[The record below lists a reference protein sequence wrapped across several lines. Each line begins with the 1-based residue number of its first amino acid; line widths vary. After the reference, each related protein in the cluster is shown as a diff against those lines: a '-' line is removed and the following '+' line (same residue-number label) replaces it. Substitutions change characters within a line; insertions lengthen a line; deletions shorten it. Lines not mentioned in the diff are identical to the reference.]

1 MSTDN
6 SETTGSEI
14 PAPSPAGVDPTSG
27 AAPIPGPGG
36 IPAAGV
42 SFTQVS
48 PGARKRVKLIGVLV
62 GVLVV
67 LVIAGVVAIK
77 VMNSSRTPEA
87 EVRKYLDLLAA
98 GKGTEATEM
107 VDPGV
112 RNDQRVFLTDEA
124 MASATSLLVVEDV
137 VADKSGEDSNIAEVT
152 ATMTVDGQR
161 FTHTFTV
168 TADEAMMGLLN
179 NWTITDSLAVPVS
192 VNGER
197 IDQFS
202 VGSVSASVGQSGV
215 ASRSS
220 SYFFYPGVYTF
231 TPVAP
236 NEYVEA
242 YPATVS
248 VRDAV
253 RSTSIGS
260 GNDDVTFV
268 GTFTDKFKDEVNEM
282 IRERINSCVPGQWSS
297 SSRCPDAIGASS
309 ATSVVIK
316 QLPAEFS
323 TRRLTDRTLEGD
335 MVFELTSATGTREVE
350 TTVIVEAEIDDQ
362 GMLTLTADGKPDVTL
377 TFRY

>member
-1 MSTDN
+1 MMDVQN
-6 SETTGSEI
+6 H
-14 PAPSPAGVDPTSG
+14 DMN
-27 AAPIPGPGG
+27 AAPIPAPPETPAVPGPSTASGG
-36 IPAAGV
+36 GV
-42 SFTQVS
+42 ALTPVS
-48 PGARKRVKLIGVLV
+48 ASGKKWVKLIGVLV

-67 LVIAGVVAIK
+67 LAIAGVVAIT
-77 VMNSSRTPEA
+77 VVNTSRTPEA
-87 EVRKYLDLLAA
+87 QVRKYLDLLAA

-112 RNDQRVFLTDEA
+112 RNDQRVFL
-124 MASATSLLVVEDV
+124 LVVEDV
-137 VADKSGEDSNIAEVT
+137 VADTSGEDSNIAEVT

-179 NWTITDSLAVPVS
+179 NWTITDSLTVPVS

-202 VGSVSASVGQSGV
+202 VGSVSASVGRSGV

-220 SYFFYPGVYTF
+220 SFFFYPGVYTF

-260 GNDDVTFV
+260 GKDDVTFV

>member
-1 MSTDN
+1 MGTEKNDVS
-6 SETTGSEI
+6 
-14 PAPSPAGVDPTSG
+14 
-27 AAPIPGPGG
+27 AAPIPAP
-36 IPAAGV
+36 P
-42 SFTQVS
+42 VS
-48 PGARKRVKLIGVLV
+48 PAIPGPPVPAGRSVASTPSSGRGKKRVILVGILV

-77 VMNSSRTPEA
+77 VANSSRTPEA

-137 VADKSGEDSNIAEVT
+137 VADTSGEDSNIAEVT

-192 VNGER
+192 VGGER

-202 VGSVSASVGQSGV
+202 VGSVSASVGRSGV

-220 SYFFYPGVYTF
+220 SFFFYPGVYTF

-309 ATSVVIK
+309 VTSVVIK

-335 MVFELTSATGTREVE
+335 VVFELTSATGTEEVE
-350 TTVIVEAEIDDQ
+350 TTVIVEAEMDDQ
-362 GMLTLTADGKPDVTL
+362 GMLTLTADGKPDVRL
-377 TFRY
+377 TFHY

>member
-1 MSTDN
+1 
-6 SETTGSEI
+6 
-14 PAPSPAGVDPTSG
+14 
-27 AAPIPGPGG
+27 
-36 IPAAGV
+36 
-42 SFTQVS
+42 
-48 PGARKRVKLIGVLV
+48 
-62 GVLVV
+62 
-67 LVIAGVVAIK
+67 
-77 VMNSSRTPEA
+77 
-87 EVRKYLDLLAA
+87 VRKYLDLLAA

-137 VADKSGEDSNIAEVT
+137 VADTSGEDSNIAEVT

-192 VNGER
+192 VGGER

-202 VGSVSASVGQSGV
+202 VGSVSASVGRSGV

-220 SYFFYPGVYTF
+220 SFFFYPGVYTF

-309 ATSVVIK
+309 VTSVVIK

-335 MVFELTSATGTREVE
+335 VVFELTSATGTEEVE
-350 TTVIVEAEIDDQ
+350 TTVIVEAEMDDQ
-362 GMLTLTADGKPDVTL
+362 GMLTLTADGKPDVRL
-377 TFRY
+377 TFHY

>member
-1 MSTDN
+1 MGTEKNDVS
-6 SETTGSEI
+6 
-14 PAPSPAGVDPTSG
+14 
-27 AAPIPGPGG
+27 AAPIPAP
-36 IPAAGV
+36 P
-42 SFTQVS
+42 VS
-48 PGARKRVKLIGVLV
+48 PAIPGPPVPAGRSVASTPSSGRGKKRVMLVGILV

-77 VMNSSRTPEA
+77 VANSSRTPEA
-87 EVRKYLDLLAA
+87 QVRKYLDLLAA

-137 VADKSGEDSNIAEVT
+137 VSDKSGEDSNIAEVT

-202 VGSVSASVGQSGV
+202 VGSVSASVGRSGV

-220 SYFFYPGVYTF
+220 SFFFYPGVYTF

-309 ATSVVIK
+309 VTSVVIK

>member
-1 MSTDN
+1 
-6 SETTGSEI
+6 
-14 PAPSPAGVDPTSG
+14 
-27 AAPIPGPGG
+27 
-36 IPAAGV
+36 
-42 SFTQVS
+42 
-48 PGARKRVKLIGVLV
+48 
-62 GVLVV
+62 
-67 LVIAGVVAIK
+67 
-77 VMNSSRTPEA
+77 
-87 EVRKYLDLLAA
+87 
-98 GKGTEATEM
+98 
-107 VDPGV
+107 
-112 RNDQRVFLTDEA
+112 
-124 MASATSLLVVEDV
+124 
-137 VADKSGEDSNIAEVT
+137 
-152 ATMTVDGQR
+152 MTVDGQR

-202 VGSVSASVGQSGV
+202 VGSVSASVGRSGV

-220 SYFFYPGVYTF
+220 SFFFYPGVYTF

-309 ATSVVIK
+309 VTSVVIK

-335 MVFELTSATGTREVE
+335 VVFELTSATGTREVE
-350 TTVIVEAEIDDQ
+350 TTVIVEAEMDDQ
-362 GMLTLTADGKPDVTL
+362 GMLTLTADGKPDVRL
-377 TFRY
+377 TFHY

>member
-1 MSTDN
+1 MMEVQDHDMN
-6 SETTGSEI
+6 
-14 PAPSPAGVDPTSG
+14 
-27 AAPIPGPGG
+27 AAPIPAPPETPAVPGPSTASGG
-36 IPAAGV
+36 GV
-42 SFTQVS
+42 ALTPVS
-48 PGARKRVKLIGVLV
+48 ASGKKRVKLIGVLV

-67 LVIAGVVAIK
+67 LAIAGVVAIT
-77 VMNSSRTPEA
+77 VVNTSRTPEA
-87 EVRKYLDLLAA
+87 QVRKYLDLLAA

-168 TADEAMMGLLN
+168 TADEATMGLLN

-202 VGSVSASVGQSGV
+202 VGSISASVGRSGV

-220 SYFFYPGVYTF
+220 SFFFYPGVYTF

-248 VRDAV
+248 VRDTV

-297 SSRCPDAIGASS
+297 SSRCPNAIGASS

-335 MVFELTSATGTREVE
+335 MVFELTSATGTKEVE

-377 TFRY
+377 TFHY

>member
-1 MSTDN
+1 
-6 SETTGSEI
+6 
-14 PAPSPAGVDPTSG
+14 
-27 AAPIPGPGG
+27 
-36 IPAAGV
+36 
-42 SFTQVS
+42 
-48 PGARKRVKLIGVLV
+48 
-62 GVLVV
+62 
-67 LVIAGVVAIK
+67 
-77 VMNSSRTPEA
+77 
-87 EVRKYLDLLAA
+87 
-98 GKGTEATEM
+98 
-107 VDPGV
+107 
-112 RNDQRVFLTDEA
+112 
-124 MASATSLLVVEDV
+124 
-137 VADKSGEDSNIAEVT
+137 
-152 ATMTVDGQR
+152 MTVDGQR

-202 VGSVSASVGQSGV
+202 VGSVSASVGRSGV

-220 SYFFYPGVYTF
+220 SFFFYPGVYTF

-260 GNDDVTFV
+260 GNDDVTFM

-309 ATSVVIK
+309 GTSAVIK

-362 GMLTLTADGKPDVTL
+362 GMLTLTADGKPDVRL
-377 TFRY
+377 TFHY

>member
-1 MSTDN
+1 MGTEKNDVS
-6 SETTGSEI
+6 
-14 PAPSPAGVDPTSG
+14 
-27 AAPIPGPGG
+27 AAPIPAP
-36 IPAAGV
+36 P
-42 SFTQVS
+42 VS
-48 PGARKRVKLIGVLV
+48 PAIPGPPVPAGRSVASTPSSGRGKKRVMLVGILV

-67 LVIAGVVAIK
+67 LAIAGVVAIT
-77 VMNSSRTPEA
+77 VVNTSRTPEA
-87 EVRKYLDLLAA
+87 QVRKYLDLLAA

-137 VADKSGEDSNIAEVT
+137 VADTSGEDSNIAEVT

-202 VGSVSASVGQSGV
+202 VGSVSASVGRSGV

-220 SYFFYPGVYTF
+220 SFFFYPGVYTF

-309 ATSVVIK
+309 VTSVVIK

-377 TFRY
+377 TFHY

>member
-1 MSTDN
+1 MGTEKNDVS
-6 SETTGSEI
+6 
-14 PAPSPAGVDPTSG
+14 
-27 AAPIPGPGG
+27 AAPIPAP
-36 IPAAGV
+36 P
-42 SFTQVS
+42 VS
-48 PGARKRVKLIGVLV
+48 PAIPGPPVPAGRSVASTPSSGRGKKRVMLVGILV

-77 VMNSSRTPEA
+77 VANSSRTPEA
-87 EVRKYLDLLAA
+87 QVRKYLDLLAA

-124 MASATSLLVVEDV
+124 MASTTSLLVVEDV
-137 VADKSGEDSNIAEVT
+137 VADTSGEDSNIAEVT

-179 NWTITDSLAVPVS
+179 NWTITDSLTVPVS

-202 VGSVSASVGQSGV
+202 VGSVSASVGRSGV

-220 SYFFYPGVYTF
+220 SFFFYPGVYTF

-260 GNDDVTFV
+260 GKDDVTFV

-335 MVFELTSATGTREVE
+335 MVFELTSATGTKEVE

>member
-1 MSTDN
+1 MGTEKNDVS
-6 SETTGSEI
+6 
-14 PAPSPAGVDPTSG
+14 
-27 AAPIPGPGG
+27 AAPIPAPPVTPAVPGPPTLAG
-36 IPAAGV
+36 AGV
-42 SFTQVS
+42 ASS
-48 PGARKRVKLIGVLV
+48 PTSGRGKKKMMLIGILV

-77 VMNSSRTPEA
+77 VANSSRTPEA

-137 VADKSGEDSNIAEVT
+137 VSDKSGEDSNIAEVT

-179 NWTITDSLAVPVS
+179 NWTITDSLTVPVS

-202 VGSVSASVGQSGV
+202 VGSVSASVGRSGV

-220 SYFFYPGVYTF
+220 SFFFYPGVYTF

-260 GNDDVTFV
+260 GKDDVTFV

-309 ATSVVIK
+309 VTSVVIK

-335 MVFELTSATGTREVE
+335 VVFELTSATGTEEVE
-350 TTVIVEAEIDDQ
+350 TTVIVEAEMDDQ
-362 GMLTLTADGKPDVTL
+362 GMLTLTADGKPDVRL
-377 TFRY
+377 TFHY

>member
-1 MSTDN
+1 MGTEKNDVS
-6 SETTGSEI
+6 
-14 PAPSPAGVDPTSG
+14 
-27 AAPIPGPGG
+27 AAPIPAP
-36 IPAAGV
+36 P
-42 SFTQVS
+42 VS
-48 PGARKRVKLIGVLV
+48 PAIPGPPVPAGRSVASTPSSGRGKKRVMLVGILV

-77 VMNSSRTPEA
+77 VANSSRTPEA
-87 EVRKYLDLLAA
+87 QVRKYLDLLAA

-137 VADKSGEDSNIAEVT
+137 VSDKSGEDSNIAEVT

-202 VGSVSASVGQSGV
+202 VGSVSASVGRSGV

-220 SYFFYPGVYTF
+220 SFFFYPGVYTF

-309 ATSVVIK
+309 VTSVVIK

-335 MVFELTSATGTREVE
+335 VVFELTSATGTEEVE
-350 TTVIVEAEIDDQ
+350 TTVIVEAEMDDQ
-362 GMLTLTADGKPDVTL
+362 GC
-377 TFRY
+377 

>member
-1 MSTDN
+1 MGTEKNDVS
-6 SETTGSEI
+6 
-14 PAPSPAGVDPTSG
+14 
-27 AAPIPGPGG
+27 AAPIPAPPVTPAVPGPPTLAG
-36 IPAAGV
+36 AGV
-42 SFTQVS
+42 ASS
-48 PGARKRVKLIGVLV
+48 PTSGRGKKKMMLIGILV

-77 VMNSSRTPEA
+77 VANSSRTPEA

-137 VADKSGEDSNIAEVT
+137 VADTSGEDSNIAEVT

-202 VGSVSASVGQSGV
+202 VGSVSASVGRSGV

-220 SYFFYPGVYTF
+220 SFFFYPGVYTF

-309 ATSVVIK
+309 VTSVVIK

-335 MVFELTSATGTREVE
+335 MVFELTSATGTEEVE
-350 TTVIVEAEIDDQ
+350 TTVIVEAEMDDQ